1 MTLEELQ
8 LSCRRIYIEDL
19 RLLARLGIYPHEIAA
34 AQEILISASVW
45 VDKKPLGEDI
55 ENTVSYA
62 TLAEIARRI
71 VRSHHFLVETVVEE
85 MIREIRVLPGVRAG
99 RVDCRIIEWV
109 FVPVSGKYM
118 TVGTYIIRLIPCIK
132 CK

>member
-55 ENTVSYA
+55 ENTVSY
-62 TLAEIARRI
+62 TRGDRPEDCPQPP
-71 VRSHHFLVETVVEE
+71 
-85 MIREIRVLPGVRAG
+85 LPR
-99 RVDCRIIEWV
+99 
-109 FVPVSGKYM
+109 
-118 TVGTYIIRLIPCIK
+118 
-132 CK
+132 

>member
-99 RVDCRIIEWV
+99 RVDCRKLHAV
-109 FVPVSGKYM
+109 TGADASVLRSFS
-118 TVGTYIIRLIPCIK
+118 
-132 CK
+132 

>member
-1 MTLEELQ
+1 M
-8 LSCRRIYIEDL
+8 
-19 RLLARLGIYPHEIAA
+19 
-34 AQEILISASVW
+34 
-45 VDKKPLGEDI
+45 DKKPLGEDI

-99 RVDCRIIEWV
+99 RVDCRKTHAV
-109 FVPVSGKYM
+109 TGADASG
-118 TVGTYIIRLIPCIK
+118 VEEFFLNEQ
-132 CK
+132 

>member
-45 VDKKPLGEDI
+45 VDKTSHEVLQLQYAFPAPAQPGKSGGTDVI
-55 ENTVSYA
+55 TV
-62 TLAEIARRI
+62 TLWDETDPFEVPEAAEISDSQVI
-71 VRSHHFLVETVVEE
+71 S
-85 MIREIRVLPGVRAG
+85 
-99 RVDCRIIEWV
+99 
-109 FVPVSGKYM
+109 
-118 TVGTYIIRLIPCIK
+118 
-132 CK
+132 

>member
-19 RLLARLGIYPHEIAA
+19 RLLARLGIYPHE
-34 AQEILISASVW
+34 ISASVW

-99 RVDCRIIEWV
+99 RVDCRKTHAV
-109 FVPVSGKYM
+109 TGADASG
-118 TVGTYIIRLIPCIK
+118 VEEFFLNEQ
-132 CK
+132 

>member
-1 MTLEELQ
+1 MKNCSSPAAASISRT
-8 LSCRRIYIEDL
+8 SGFS
-19 RLLARLGIYPHEIAA
+19 LGSAFIRTKLAA

-99 RVDCRIIEWV
+99 RVDCRKTHAV
-109 FVPVSGKYM
+109 TGADAS
-118 TVGTYIIRLIPCIK
+118 RC
-132 CK
+132 